1 MVISILFKSASP
13 WDCIDEIMS
22 DSAEPSTLCNRQ
34 PFASNILRKVGK
46 LDAGIIDDIM

>member
-13 WDCIDEIMS
+13 WDYTDEIVS
-22 DSAEPSTLCNRQ
+22 DSAEPSTLCTRQ
-34 PFASNILRKVGK
+34 PFASILRKVGK